1 MIDERVRH
9 WKELASAD
17 MAIDRSR
24 AKSGG
29 SGNLGVPTFS
39 QRYFELLGM
48 INNLQASLWDAIDVI
63 QKQDKQIQY
72 LSKKNK
78 NER

>member
-1 MIDERVRH
+1 MIDERVKR

-63 QKQDKQIQY
+63 QKQDKIIRD
-72 LSKKNK
+72 L